1 MKRAAA
7 VAVNLSTFEN
17 KHSFIRRL
25 AASAGPGD
33 GWFPESGQVF
43 MSDFDQTNSG
53 AIVPCWSC
61 KGPISPRALF
71 CATCGAVQPPGNI
84 NHFTRLGLQ
93 ALYALD
99 LAALDRQYFGFQ
111 RRLHPDRFAT
121 RSPKERALSQA
132 QATTLNEAYE
142 TLKDPLKR
150 AAYLLR
156 LAGRSVDIEKAA
168 TVADPE
174 LLMEAMEMREALAE
188 ADSLEDVSVLAA
200 QAEMEVSLCEGSLGE
215 AFATDDLDAAGK
227 LTTRLKYLGK
237 LAEEARS
244 RKIRMMRPGI

>member
-1 MKRAAA
+1 MSEFD
-7 VAVNLSTFEN
+7 LS
-17 KHSFIRRL
+17 S
-25 AASAGPGD
+25 
-33 GWFPESGQVF
+33 SG
-43 MSDFDQTNSG
+43 T
-53 AIVPCWSC
+53 IVPCWSC

-71 CATCGAVQPPGNI
+71 CSTCGAVQPPGKTD
-84 NHFTRLGLQ
+84 HFTRLGLRC
-93 ALYALD
+93 AYALD
-99 LAALDRQYFGFQ
+99 PVELDRQYFGFQ

-121 RSPKERALSQA
+121 RSSKERALSQA
-132 QATTLNEAYE
+132 QATALNEAYE

-156 LAGRSVDIEKAA
+156 LAGRTVDIEQAA

-188 ADSLEDVSVLAA
+188 AETEEDVSVLAA
-200 QAEMEVSLCEGSLGE
+200 QAETEVSLCETSLGQ
-215 AFATDDLDAAGK
+215 AFADQDLDTAGK

-244 RKIRMMRPGI
+244 RKIRMMRPRT

>member
-1 MKRAAA
+1 M
-7 VAVNLSTFEN
+7 
-17 KHSFIRRL
+17 
-25 AASAGPGD
+25 
-33 GWFPESGQVF
+33 F
-43 MSDFDQTNSG
+43 MSEFDQATTSG

-84 NHFTRLGLQ
+84 DHFSRLGLRSGYAIDP
-93 ALYALD
+93 AL
-99 LAALDRQYFGFQ
+99 LDRQYFGFQ

-121 RSPKERALSQA
+121 RSPKEKALSQS
-132 QATTLNEAYE
+132 QATALNEAYE

-156 LAGRSVDIEKAA
+156 LAGRSVDIEQAA
-168 TVADPE
+168 TVTDPE

-188 ADSLEDVSVLAA
+188 ADTLEEITVLAA
-200 QAEMEVSLCEGSLGE
+200 QAEAEVALCEGSLNE
-215 AFATDDLDAAGK
+215 AFATEDLDAAGRA
-227 LTTRLKYLGK
+227 TTRLKYLGK

-244 RKIRMMRPGI
+244 RKNRMTRPGI